1 MEMAQ
6 NVNGLLELCLQMLKE
21 IYDVELLLK
30 TKASSLAGI
39 YVPTVTMNI
48 VGLLYRYHCCL
59 LASPEQ
65 TAQAWD
71 SLCRLVANVEDM
83 NKCSS
88 ALRCTLCYVHDLYQS
103 CIFLKQ
109 KYADAYLGALC
120 TKVSRR

>member
-21 IYDVELLLK
+21 IYDVEVLLK
-30 TKASSLAGI
+30 TKASPLAGI

-59 LASPEQ
+59 LASQEQ
-65 TAQAWD
+65 TIQACD
-71 SLCRLVANVEDM
+71 SLCRLVANIEDM

-88 ALRCTLCYVHDLYQS
+88 AQRCTLCYVHDLYQS

-109 KYADAYLGALC
+109 KYADSSVGAHC
-120 TKVSRR
+120 KEVS